1 MAIVKQNDVSTL
13 IEGWLKDEMEGV
25 QFPVPFDLVWQ
36 MAGYSDKG
44 KGKRALTKENSSFVE
59 GVDFAFTQKG
69 KWSQEGRSSE
79 IIMMTTDALKHFFM
93 LARTEEGRQTRQY
106 FIEVEKAFR
115 AGIHENGAL
124 MLKLKELELEAAKI
138 NKEIAKTIKEIGL
151 SENSS
156 ATFKLLGMSGK
167 KQRVDGNELYRK
179 IIQTKRGQTIDWHVV
194 KSLSRG
200 KGKTM
205 LAKPECIKVMDSIA
219 KSGFGQWVDK
229 LRIRIFG

>member
-13 IEGWLKDEMEGV
+13 IEGWLKDEAEGNK
-25 QFPVPFDLVWQ
+25 FPVPFDIAWTI
-36 MAGYSDKG
+36 AGYSRKDNA
-44 KGKRALTKENSSFVE
+44 KRGLSKALQGEFFLIREVNS
-59 GVDFAFTQKG
+59 GV
-69 KWSQEGRSSE
+69 GRPSE
-79 IIMMTTDALKHFFM
+79 DIWLSCDGFKHFCLM
-93 LARTEEGRQTRQY
+93 ADTEMGYQSRQY

-115 AGIHENGAL
+115 AGIHENGSL

-138 NKEIAKTIKEIGL
+138 NREIVKTLKEIGL
-151 SENSS
+151 SEN
-156 ATFKLLGMSGK
+156 ANPTFKALGLPGK